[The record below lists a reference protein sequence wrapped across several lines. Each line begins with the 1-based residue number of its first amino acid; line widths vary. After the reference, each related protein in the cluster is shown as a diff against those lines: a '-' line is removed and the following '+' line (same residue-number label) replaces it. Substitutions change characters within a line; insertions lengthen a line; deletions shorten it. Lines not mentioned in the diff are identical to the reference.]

1 MCGIAGYLRHEEAE
15 GAETEVGPVMLRMLE
30 ALGRR
35 GPDSAGAALYG
46 PGDAD
51 GLILR
56 VKLSEER
63 PPEEQQAPIVAAVK
77 QLTAVRDV
85 SVQGSSLRLAIRNHV
100 PLPELSA
107 AIEGAAPDLE
117 LFSAGHKLELVKQ
130 VGSPRGLNEVYGIS
144 SFQGTHGIGHTRLST
159 ESRVDISHSQPFW
172 ARGVPDLAIVH
183 NGHIT
188 NYHKLRR
195 RYERAGARFYTKND
209 SEIIGLYLAQRMSEG
224 LPLAEAMRA
233 SVTELDGTFCYL
245 VAWENGIGFA
255 KDFFASKPLMVS
267 EADDHV
273 AIATEQIALHAAFP
287 GDERIWEPGVKE
299 VRVWS
304 IGGNGNE

>member
-1 MCGIAGYLRHEEAE
+1 
-15 GAETEVGPVMLRMLE
+15 VMLRMLE

-46 PGDAD
+46 TGDAES
-51 GLILR
+51 LILR

-63 PPEEQQAPIVAAVK
+63 PVEEQQAPIVAAVK
-77 QLTAVRDV
+77 RLTAVRDV
-85 SVQGSSLRLAIRNHV
+85 DVQGSSLRLAIQNHV

-107 AIEGAAPDLE
+107 AVEGAVAGLE
-117 LFSAGHKLELVKQ
+117 LLSAGHKLELVKQ
-130 VGSPRGLNEVYGIS
+130 VGAPRGLDDVYRVG
-144 SFQGTHGIGHTRLST
+144 SFRGTHGIGHTRLST
-159 ESRVDISHSQPFW
+159 ESRVDLSHSQPFW
-172 ARGVPDLAIVH
+172 ARGVPDLAVVH

-195 RYERAGARFYTKND
+195 RYERAGARFYTEND
-209 SEIIGLYLAQRMSEG
+209 SEIIGLYLAQRMGEG
-224 LPLAEAMRA
+224 LSLEEAMRA
-233 SVTELDGTFCYL
+233 SVVELDGTFCYL

-255 KDFFASKPLMVS
+255 KDFFASKPLMVA

-273 AIATEQIALHAAFP
+273 AIATEQVALHAAFP
-287 GDERIWEPGVKE
+287 KDERIWEPGVKE

-304 IGGNGNE
+304 LD

>member
-1 MCGIAGYLRHEEAE
+1 MCGIAGYLRRGEA
-15 GAETEVGPVMLRMLE
+15 GAAEAEVGPVLLRMLE

-46 PGDAD
+46 AGDPD

-63 PPEEQQAPIVAAVK
+63 PLEEQQAPIVDAVRR
-77 QLTAVRDV
+77 LTAVRDV
-85 SVQGSSLRLAIRNHV
+85 DVQGASLRLVVENHV
-100 PLPELSA
+100 ALPELSA
-107 AIEGAAPDLE
+107 TVEGAGTDLE
-117 LFSAGHKLELVKQ
+117 LLSAGHKLELVKQ
-130 VGSPRGLNEVYGIS
+130 VGAPRGLDDVYRIGR
-144 SFQGTHGIGHTRLST
+144 FRGTHGIGHTRLST
-159 ESRVDISHSQPFW
+159 ESRVDLSHSQPFW
-172 ARGVPDLAIVH
+172 ARGVADLAVVH

-195 RYERAGARFYTKND
+195 RYERAGARFYTEND
-209 SEIIGLYLAQRMSEG
+209 SEIIGLYLARRMSEG
-224 LPLAEAMRA
+224 FSLEEAMRA
-233 SVTELDGTFCYL
+233 SVTDLDGTFCYL

-287 GDERIWEPGVKE
+287 GDTRIWEPGVKE

-304 IGGNGNE
+304 ID